1 MAVSDA
7 LSRSSTTVRR
17 CADSAPGRV
26 PVVNDSLSLVLP
38 VRNAERTLAQRVGR
52 LLDLLPDL
60 TSRFEIVVVDDGST
74 DATTDVAG
82 ELTQQYPQLRL
93 IRHNRPG
100 GLDAAAKIG
109 LQSATGA
116 TVLVQEDSAP
126 LSPAGLRRL
135 WALRH
140 HPGVVMARTQQRP
153 GIFEPE
159 LLERLSAW
167 GQALRELAKKNA
179 AGGVQ
184 MIRRDGALAISS
196 ESGAPA
202 KSLGDLGR
210 ADYPHAIEHF
220 RRHSDIFVRQ
230 LRDLALGE

>member
-1 MAVSDA
+1 M
-7 LSRSSTTVRR
+7 
-17 CADSAPGRV
+17 DS
-26 PVVNDSLSLVLP
+26 DSLSLVLP
-38 VRNAERTLAQRVGR
+38 VRNAERTLVPRVSR

-74 DATTDVAG
+74 DATADVAG

-100 GLDAAAKIG
+100 GLDAAAKTG

-140 HPGVVMARTQQRP
+140 DSSVVMARTQQRP
-153 GIFEPE
+153 GVFGPE
-159 LLERLSAW
+159 LLERLSTW

-184 MIRRDGALAISS
+184 LIRRDGAERVSARSVAKACAIVDSMPTDR
-196 ESGAPA
+196 ERN
-202 KSLGDLGR
+202 DF
-210 ADYPHAIEHF
+210 PHAIEHF
-220 RRHSDIFVRQ
+220 RRHSQAFVRQ